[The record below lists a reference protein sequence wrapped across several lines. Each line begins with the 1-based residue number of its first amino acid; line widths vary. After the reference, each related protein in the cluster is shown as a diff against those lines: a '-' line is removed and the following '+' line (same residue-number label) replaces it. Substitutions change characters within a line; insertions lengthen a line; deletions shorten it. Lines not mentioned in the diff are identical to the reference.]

1 MCSAGPQ
8 PRTYSTLVS
17 FSSIL
22 YIRNTYFQED
32 LRVFVIHFFCCNVST
47 KNVLSL
53 FLCFFK
59 KSDALY
65 LFPTNWLL
73 LMVIDKFTIIE
84 FTPFSLVTN
93 RALSLS
99 ARFACVSRAIVL
111 SFLLFHTVLFL
122 LKLNAQFLRY
132 LHLSLRPATCDKL
145 ALLKFLPSFI
155 FVISV
160 LQLVFQ
166 KYDGIIYL
174 TFYYSQCCTNIV

>member
-32 LRVFVIHFFCCNVST
+32 LRVFVIHFFCCSVST

-93 RALSLS
+93 RAFVTFGKICLCVKSHSFIFSLIPY
-99 ARFACVSRAIVL
+99 CTL
-111 SFLLFHTVLFL
+111 SFKTERTIPSIFALI
-122 LKLNAQFLRY
+122 A
-132 LHLSLRPATCDKL
+132 ATCD
-145 ALLKFLPSFI
+145 
-155 FVISV
+155 VR
-160 LQLVFQ
+160 
-166 KYDGIIYL
+166 
-174 TFYYSQCCTNIV
+174 